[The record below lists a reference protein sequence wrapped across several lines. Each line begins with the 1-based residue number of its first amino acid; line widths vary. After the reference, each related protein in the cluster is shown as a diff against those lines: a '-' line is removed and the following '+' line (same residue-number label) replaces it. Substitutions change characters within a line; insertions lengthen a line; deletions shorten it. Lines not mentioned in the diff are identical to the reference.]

1 MPYNV
6 DSPNQILDP
15 FDFENPK
22 HWIPTTTVPED
33 AASVQLELGRVI
45 RQLQDNQIPTK
56 SAALILYALQIA
68 SHNLKRLHDELPFA
82 PPESAVPEHIDQFF
96 DELKRILAEERD
108 SSAPKPAQSAEV
120 PVEERPFR
128 AASGAQE

>member
-1 MPYNV
+1 M
-6 DSPNQILDP
+6 
-15 FDFENPK
+15 
-22 HWIPTTTVPED
+22 PTTTVPED

-82 PPESAVPEHIDQFF
+82 PAEVVVPEYMQVIL
-96 DELKRILAEERD
+96 DELKRALDEEPSTTHSTR
-108 SSAPKPAQSAEV
+108 SARSGQ
-120 PVEERPFR
+120 
-128 AASGAQE
+128 AADTKAHEGA